1 MTVTGI
7 NNGDICGNEKEILR
21 AVMPGVKAEDYEV
34 KNLWFTNLL
43 AFIIAKS
50 INESLGT
57 TLFDYG
63 VIFKDSDSGIA
74 SAMKLE
80 FFGNEFSDDRYNEA
94 ASILRSG
101 CLNLLNGA
109 IIAEAAARIN
119 PTTIPTVIANALQYA
134 ATELTR
140 IKGQF
145 WYTSEATLKELE
157 DTGDSDYFCMKVSG
171 IALKYPDHILKNLG
185 VRNNVLTKWF
195 GIVVSNI
202 ASLYNDI
209 VQMIGALMS
218 TPIQPVSS
226 PSPANVTVN
235 VQVPQMQQLPNQQ
248 PVNLV
253 GWQDLKPGII
263 TTDGSDPAPVA
274 SGDTY
279 ESLNQEDRQI
289 VDSLIQG
296 MMHVSQ
302 MQQNPEA
309 HQDEINAA
317 RAALHQELEGGAP
330 QINIQPTTTEHHTC
344 NCGNDHCTCGGH
356 H

>member
-7 NNGDICGNEKEILR
+7 NNGDICCNEKEILR
-21 AVMPGVKAEDYEV
+21 AVMPGVKAEDYKV

-43 AFIIAKS
+43 VFIIAKS
-50 INESLGT
+50 INESLGI
-57 TLFDYG
+57 TLFDYEA
-63 VIFKDSDSGIA
+63 IFNDSDSGIA

-80 FFGNEFSDDRYNEA
+80 FFGDEFSDDSYNEA

-119 PTTIPTVIANALQYA
+119 PTTIPTVVANALQYA

-157 DTGDSDYFCMKVSG
+157 DTGDSDHFCAKVSG
-171 IALKYPDHILKNLG
+171 IAFNYADCILKNLG
-185 VRNNVLTKWF
+185 IRNNVLTKWF

-209 VQMIGALMS
+209 VQIIGALMS
-218 TPIQPVSS
+218 MPIQPVSS

-235 VQVPQMQQLPNQQ
+235 VQVPQTQQ

-263 TTDGSDPAPVA
+263 TTDGSDPAPTS

-330 QINIQPTTTEHHTC
+330 QINIQPTTTEQHTC